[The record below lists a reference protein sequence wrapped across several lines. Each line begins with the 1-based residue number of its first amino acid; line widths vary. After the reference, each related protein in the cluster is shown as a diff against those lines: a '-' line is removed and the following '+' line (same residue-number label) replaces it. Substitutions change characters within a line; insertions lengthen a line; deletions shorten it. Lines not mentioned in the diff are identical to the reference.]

1 MKPDLRFRRFNAL
14 DGDAVNVEWHLHT
27 SHTDGQ
33 AGVEEVL
40 RAAQAKGLRSV
51 AFTEHVRRSSIWF
64 AAFAA
69 AVREAASRFPDLE
82 VLVGCEA
89 KALDISGALD
99 ASDEILALCDI
110 VLGSVHRV
118 PDAAGEVR
126 PFAEQSTEELHRREL
141 ELALGLIENGRI
153 SALAHPMGMLQRQRG
168 IFPVESM
175 RRILAA
181 AARRGVAVEIS
192 SSYLVDW
199 DGFLRLCGEAD
210 PPVSIGS
217 DAHKVE
223 ELGTC
228 RDRLVASGV
237 GAP

>member
-1 MKPDLRFRRFNAL
+1 MKAARHFPRFNAL
-14 DGDAVNVEWHLHT
+14 NGDAVNVEWHVHT

-40 RAAQAKGLRSV
+40 RAAQARGLRSV
-51 AFTEHVRRSSIWF
+51 AFTEHVRHTSAWF
-64 AAFAA
+64 PAFAA
-69 AVREAASRFPDLE
+69 DVREAASRFSDLE

-89 KALDISGALD
+89 KALDVSGALD

-141 ELALGLIENGRI
+141 ELALGLIEHGRI

-168 IFPVESM
+168 IFPAESM
-175 RRILAA
+175 QAILAA

-228 RDRLVASGV
+228 RDRLLASGV
-237 GAP
+237 GAS